1 MKLNN
6 ITNIEQFFQLV
17 ESCEGN
23 VYLITSEGDSLNL
36 KSQLCKFIAFSEF
49 LTDAKLNLELRTDN
63 SEDLYKFFKYALE
76 GEI

>member
-6 ITNIEQFFQLV
+6 VTNIEDFFQV
-17 ESCEGN
+17 VKQCQGN

-49 LTDAKLNLELRTDN
+49 LTDGKLDLELKTDK
-63 SEDLYKFFKYALE
+63 SEDLYKFFKFAVE
-76 GEI
+76 GSI

>member
-6 ITNIEQFFQLV
+6 ITNIDQFFQVV

-23 VYLITSEGDSLNL
+23 VYLVTSEGDYLNL

-49 LTDAKLNLELRTDN
+49 LTDAKLDLELKTD
-63 SEDLYKFFKYALE
+63 EPKDLYKFFKYALE
-76 GEI
+76 GEM